1 LLDLRRSEP
10 WKNEK
15 FLVAKVGC
23 GGMGGS
29 DLGEVAKHKS
39 VEIVTLCDIDR
50 RQLDTLTKG
59 GKDEEAKE
67 CFKLFDKRDKG
78 YVTSND
84 LKSVLPNYLE
94 FPVTDMEI

>member
-1 LLDLRRSEP
+1 MFNAGMQITRRSFVFASLATPFAFRTVTNLRRSEP

-39 VEIVTLCDIDR
+39 VEIVSLCDIDR

-59 GKDEEAKE
+59 GK
-67 CFKLFDKRDKG
+67 
-78 YVTSND
+78 
-84 LKSVLPNYLE
+84 
-94 FPVTDMEI
+94 